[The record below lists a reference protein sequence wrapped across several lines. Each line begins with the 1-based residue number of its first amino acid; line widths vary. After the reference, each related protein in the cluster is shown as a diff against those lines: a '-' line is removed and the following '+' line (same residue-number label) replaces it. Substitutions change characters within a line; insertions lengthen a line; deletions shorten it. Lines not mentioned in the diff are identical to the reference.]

1 VRSRPWRP
9 GRERVSR
16 ALSIARLAQLFAA
29 GAGILSGCVDV
40 ASAQSGV
47 EHFYA
52 GKNVSVIIGFGV
64 GGGYDTYARLLSRH
78 MGRHLPGNPV
88 FVPQSM
94 PGAGSIKAANY
105 IYAVAPKD
113 GTTIGT
119 FGEFLTIAPLLGTL
133 ALDAQKFT
141 WIGSIRKE
149 TKTCV
154 FSTSSP
160 IASWSDMLTKV
171 HRVGGQARGSEIDL
185 ITNVFRSLF
194 HTKSELVT
202 GYNGQR
208 EVMLAME
215 RGEVDGG
222 CGQSYESFTTIFADL
237 FQRNVAKMVV
247 YASPWSLPGLKDV
260 PNAFDL
266 ATTAEQ
272 KAILNFIFGTSIM
285 SRAFAAPPDIP
296 AERKLALRKAFD
308 DTMTDPQFLAD
319 AAQQKLEVA
328 PTRGSEIETLI
339 GDIYATPKAITDR
352 AAEIA
357 KMP

>member
-1 VRSRPWRP
+1 MWTA
-9 GRERVSR
+9 RV
-16 ALSIARLAQLFAA
+16 AHAFAA
-29 GAGILSGCVDV
+29 AASVVMGFVNDAG
-40 ASAQSGV
+40 AQSSV

-52 GKNVSVIIGFGV
+52 GKTISVIIGFGV

-105 IYAVAPKD
+105 IYSVAPKD
-113 GTTIGT
+113 GTTVGT

-141 WIGSIRKE
+141 WLGSIRKE

-160 IASWSDMLTKV
+160 ISSWNDMLAKK

-185 ITNVFRSLF
+185 ITNIFRVLF
-194 HTKSELVT
+194 HTKTELVT

-208 EVMLAME
+208 EIMLAME

-222 CGQSYESFTTIFADL
+222 CGQSYESFTTIFGDL
-237 FQRNVAKMVV
+237 FRRNVAKMVV
-247 YASPWSLPGLKDV
+247 YASPQSLSELKDV

-272 KAILNFIFGTSIM
+272 KSILSFVFGISVM
-285 SRAFAAPPDIP
+285 SRAFMAPPDIP
-296 AERKLALRKAFD
+296 SDRKVALRKAFD
-308 DTMTDPQFLAD
+308 ETMIDPQFLAE
-319 AAQQKLEVA
+319 AEQQKLEVA
-328 PTRGSEIETLI
+328 PIRGSEIEKLL
-339 GDIYATPKAITDR
+339 GEIYATPKAIIDQ
-352 AAEIA
+352 AAQIA
-357 KMP
+357 QMQ